1 MINIQRNFF
10 VENILIEAGI
20 GEGSNLSKVPYKDYI
35 VNFTNNNLT
44 LIFLDIDRV
53 KNINYLKNDLK
64 VLKKKIV

>member
-64 VLKKKIV
+64 V